1 MLSVGAVPA
10 PIALRVVFNS
20 PWYHSIFSM
29 SWCDRL
35 STVYR
40 LVQPGSGTSGLG
52 EPTDPH
58 PGKSKREKRR
68 KGWRDGPKDKTVTT
82 I

>member
-1 MLSVGAVPA
+1 V
-10 PIALRVVFNS
+10 
-20 PWYHSIFSM
+20 
-29 SWCDRL
+29 